1 MIESIDIHD
10 LGVISR
16 AELPFGAGLTVLT
29 GETGAGKTMVV
40 TALGLLLG
48 DRADTTR
55 VRSGSEACWVEGR
68 FVVGDIP
75 EVSRRVGEIGGSID
89 EGVVILSRHVPSQGS
104 SKAVVGGRAAP
115 VTLLQEIAHHLV
127 VVHGQS
133 DQVRLKSES
142 AQRDALDRF
151 AGPELASLLSRYQD
165 TYRQLRSVEETL
177 AGFDADARAAVAESE
192 ALREAIER
200 IERVRPVAGEDE
212 RLKALSERLANTEEL
227 RTQIGHAK
235 QALHAESG
243 GVDEVDVQGL
253 LGEAL
258 RAVERVQGTDDELAA
273 LATALRDAQFNVSE
287 IAVGL
292 ARYLSGLE
300 LDAEMDLEQ
309 VMTRRAELTELI
321 RSYGPTLDDVL
332 AYEASASDRLLAL
345 DRSEDRRS
353 ELQQEV
359 ARLRGLVEADAN
371 ALHALRFAAGQKLSE
386 LVTEELGALAMPNAR
401 FVVSVEARSEFALHG
416 RDQVSFLL
424 ASHSGAEPRS
434 LGKGASG
441 GELSRVMLALEV
453 VIAGVD
459 SVPTFIF
466 DEVDAGVGGA
476 SALEIGRRLAR
487 LAQHAQVIVVTH
499 LAQVASFA
507 DNHLQVT
514 KDSSGQFTRSSV
526 VKLSP
531 EQRVVELARM
541 LGGDSESTSALDHA
555 REMLERA
562 SVSR

>member
-1 MIESIDIHD
+1 VIESIDIHD

-16 AELPFGAGLTVLT
+16 AELPLGPGLTVLT

-55 VRSGSEACWVEGR
+55 VRSGAEACWVEGR

-75 EVSRRVGEIGGSID
+75 EVSGRVAEIGGSID
-89 EGVVILSRHVPSQGS
+89 DGVVILSRHVPSQGS

-115 VTLLQEIAHHLV
+115 VALLQEIANHLV

-151 AGPELASLLSRYQD
+151 AGPELATVLTRYQD
-165 TYRQLRSVEETL
+165 TYRQLRSLEETL

-227 RTQIGHAK
+227 RTQIGLAK
-235 QALHAESG
+235 QALQADTG
-243 GVDEVDVQGL
+243 GVDEVDAQGL
-253 LGEAL
+253 LSEAL
-258 RAVERVQGTDDELAA
+258 RAVERVQGADAELGA
-273 LATALRDAQFNVSE
+273 LATALRDAQFQVSE
-287 IAVGL
+287 IAVSL
-292 ARYLSGLE
+292 AGYLSGLE

-309 VMTRRAELTELI
+309 VMTRRAELTDLV

-345 DRSEDRRS
+345 DRSEDRRA

-359 ARLRGLVEADAN
+359 SRLRGLVEADADT
-371 ALHALRFAAGQKLSE
+371 LHSLRFAAGARLSG
-386 LVTEELGALAMPNAR
+386 LVTEELAALAMANAQ
-401 FVVSVEARSEFALHG
+401 FVVSVDKRTDFTLHG
-416 RDQVSFLL
+416 RDQVNFLL
-424 ASHSGAEPRS
+424 ASHSGAEPRA

-487 LAQHAQVIVVTH
+487 LAEHAQVIVVTH

-514 KDSSGQFTRSSV
+514 KDSSGHFTQSGV
-526 VKLSP
+526 VQLSA